1 MNCTLCQR
9 KLKNPTATGMGKTCQ
24 KKFRGLS
31 ESKTETA
38 VRVEPLFVRR
48 QPRRSYMVFTSPRQT
63 VVVSESE
70 TGERFARCGC
80 SPEGVKCLHIEIV
93 AEIDRARF
101 PQDLAV
107 VEVVA
112 VKENLTAQTVEA
124 EPLMI
129 CLNDRQIELTAA
141 IARAE
146 KSNLEVFPD
155 FERDSFVVVNREN
168 GNEYKTN
175 LKAVEGKVLANCEKQ
190 GGEPCADFKY
200 RNRICKHLG
209 KTLQDFHCVILAR
222 FAAKAEAVKTSM
234 AEVIA

>member
-9 KLKNPTATGMGKTCQ
+9 KLKNTTATGMGKTCQ

-31 ESKTETA
+31 ESTKETA

-101 PQDLAV
+101 PQDLAAA
-107 VEVVA
+107 VEVEA

-129 CLNDRQIELTAA
+129 CLNDQQDEFKAALT
-141 IARAE
+141 RAG
-146 KSNLEVFPD
+146 KSNLEVFQQ
-155 FERDSFVVVNREN
+155 FERDPFAVVNTDTKS
-168 GNEYKTN
+168 EYKVH
-175 LKAVEGKVLANCEKQ
+175 LKPVNEKALASCSCE
-190 GGEPCADFKY
+190 DFNRRK
-200 RNRICKHLG
+200 RICKHIG
-209 KTLQDFHCVILAR
+209 RTLQDRLCDILAK
-222 FAAKAEAVKTSM
+222 FSKQSATVAAL
-234 AEVIA
+234 EVTA